1 MNQSGIVSLE
11 TQIRQKHYFVRKQIN
26 KCSFGN
32 KLKYTIKL
40 HNGYNHFLAVIRL
53 LYFSWLIKAEFQM
66 W

>member
-32 KLKYTIKL
+32 KLIP
-40 HNGYNHFLAVIRL
+40 
-53 LYFSWLIKAEFQM
+53 
-66 W
+66 